1 MKVIYC
7 SNDKFGSWLIRTFT
21 WSRFSHVVFVED
33 DTHVI
38 DSTFTHGG
46 VQRRPMADIY
56 RDYTTV
62 EVVEIPV
69 PDEQAALAF
78 ARSQLGK
85 PYDKTAI
92 IGFIFRRRWADADS
106 WFCNEL
112 IEAIAT
118 AGGRQR
124 FRESISRITPQESW
138 SVI

>member
-7 SNDKFGSWLIRTFT
+7 ANNKMTSWLIRMFT

-33 DTHVI
+33 DETII
-38 DSTFTHGG
+38 DSTFTHSG
-46 VQRRPMADIY
+46 VQRRLLSDIY
-56 RDYTTV
+56 REYSTI
-62 EVVEIPV
+62 EVVEMPL

-92 IGFIFRRRWADADS
+92 LGFIFRRNWADEDA

-112 IEAIAT
+112 IEAIAK
-118 AGGRQR
+118 AGGRTR
-124 FRESISRITPQESW
+124 FREALSRITPEMSW
-138 SVI
+138 AVI